1 MMNNQEDLQGNDVHR
16 FTHFDNEAE
25 VEFRDFPIEDSLQ
38 NNNQPPQEG
47 YVNLPD
53 RLPLGLFIG
62 VIIQFVVLA
71 VGGTSMYTSMK
82 SEQLALKEQIS
93 RIEVNM
99 YTKSEAL
106 LRLEIQKAELENV
119 RAELNK
125 DKHRE
130 VNR

>member
-38 NNNQPPQEG
+38 NNQPPQEG

-82 SEQLALKEQIS
+82 SEQLALKEQIT
-93 RIEVNM
+93 RIESNM
-99 YTKSEAL
+99 YTKSEAS
-106 LRLEIQKAELENV
+106 LRLEMQKAELENV
-119 RAELNK
+119 KSELNK
-125 DKHRE
+125 DKPRE

>member
-38 NNNQPPQEG
+38 NNQPPQEG

-82 SEQLALKEQIS
+82 SEQLALKEQIT
-93 RIEVNM
+93 RIESNM

-106 LRLEIQKAELENV
+106 LRLEMQKAELENV
-119 RAELNK
+119 KSELNK
-125 DKHRE
+125 DKPRE